1 MSKQMIDEGHLRFL
15 AAMRA
20 NDADA
25 LMRELADDVAF
36 MPPGEEPVRGKE
48 AVRAWYEGVV
58 AQAETTGIDV
68 TNRHVVVDGEL
79 GIEHGRFEWDLRPND
94 GGDPFTARGH
104 FCAEWRARGDR
115 WEVVWD
121 MWNSMD
127 PAP

>member
-20 NDADA
+20 DDADA

-68 TNRHVVVDGEL
+68 MNRHVVVDGEL
-79 GIEHGRFEWDLRPND
+79 GIEHGRFEWALRPSD
-94 GGDPFTARGH
+94 GGEPFTVRGH
-104 FCAEWRARGDR
+104 FCAEWRASDDR